1 MLRSRDRELTEESKG
16 LRPPVAMDVPI
27 VKNNVYK
34 LDAWMSPFADVQTL
48 H

>member
-16 LRPPVAMDVPI
+16 VKQPVAIEVPI

-34 LDAWMSPFADVQTL
+34 LDAWMSPFADV
-48 H
+48 